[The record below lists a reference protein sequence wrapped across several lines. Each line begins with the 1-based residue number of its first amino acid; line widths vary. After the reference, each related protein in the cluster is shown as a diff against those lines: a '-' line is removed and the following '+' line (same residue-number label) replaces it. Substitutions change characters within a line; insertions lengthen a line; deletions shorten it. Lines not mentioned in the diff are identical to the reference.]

1 MFVADKIVVVVVVEF
16 VIVLVGLYLFD
27 DDVVECH
34 LMGMNDVAK

>member
-1 MFVADKIVVVVVVEF
+1 MFVADKIVVVVVVEV

-34 LMGMNDVAK
+34 LMGMNDAAK